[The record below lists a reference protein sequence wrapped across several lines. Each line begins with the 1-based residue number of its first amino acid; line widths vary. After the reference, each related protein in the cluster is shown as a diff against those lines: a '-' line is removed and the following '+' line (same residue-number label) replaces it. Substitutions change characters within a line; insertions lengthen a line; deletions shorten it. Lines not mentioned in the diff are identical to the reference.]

1 MDVQNTSE
9 QKSRWFKDLLNG
21 LMVWAIAF
29 LLYMI
34 PAFVVAIR
42 MGFDLGP
49 KLKDNAQVSTMIGQA
64 ISEMYRTNPYLLP
77 GYTVIL
83 AVLIFWRARVICGT
97 VSGNSVIHGAV
108 VAFIPVAIGVWQLV
122 SVKGGLSSMIAIVVF
137 LAAGMAGGLTRTDT
151 GAIGVRRPPAA

>member
-1 MDVQNTSE
+1 MEVHNTAE

-29 LLYMI
+29 LLYVI

-49 KLKDNAQVSTMIGQA
+49 KLKDSAQVSKMISQA

-83 AVLIFWRARVICGT
+83 AALIFWRVRVICRT
-97 VSGNSVIHGAV
+97 VSGNSLIHGAV
-108 VAFIPVAIGVWQLV
+108 VAVIPVGIGIWWLV
-122 SVKGGLSSMIAIVVF
+122 SVGGGLSSMIAIVVF
-137 LAAGMAGGLTRTDT
+137 LAAGMAGGLTRTAT
-151 GAIGVRRPPAA
+151 GAAQ

>member
-1 MDVQNTSE
+1 MERGSLT
-9 QKSRWFKDLLNG
+9 
-21 LMVWAIAF
+21 AINR
-29 LLYMI
+29 
-34 PAFVVAIR
+34 PQPESDR
-42 MGFDLGP
+42 H
-49 KLKDNAQVSTMIGQA
+49 
-64 ISEMYRTNPYLLP
+64 NPRLLP

-108 VAFIPVAIGVWQLV
+108 IAVIPVAIGAWQLV